1 MKPMPRFPALHAGR
15 RGAALLTALII
26 VALVATLGAG
36 MMWQQWRA
44 VQVESAERSRVQ
56 SRWLLIGALDWTRLI
71 LREDAKNG
79 GSDSFGDMWAAPLKE
94 SRLSTFLAADKQ
106 STDDGPEAFLS
117 GAVTDMQ
124 SRYNLRNLVDAN
136 GQVAPEEVKSL
147 ARLFDFIG
155 VAPAL
160 ASTLAGSMQQ
170 SVMAVGVNEA
180 GGSGGPPQGAGLPQ
194 LSSNPPLLPE
204 TVAQL
209 AWLGVDRYTVEKLKP
224 FVILLP
230 QATPINLNT
239 APKEVIA
246 AVIDNLD
253 LAGAERLVQARTNN
267 PLKDPQDAVTLLNL
281 RQPVDPAR
289 AGVTSNY
296 FEIRGRIRLEDRVVD
311 QRYLVERR
319 LLDII
324 TLQQER
330 SAGLE
335 SSAAPTP
342 QR

>member
-1 MKPMPRFPALHAGR
+1 MTPRRPVFPSRHR

-44 VQVESAERSRVQ
+44 VQVEAAERSRTE
-56 SRWLLIGALDWTRLI
+56 SRWLLVGALDFTRLI

-79 GSDSFGDMWAAPLKE
+79 GPDHFGEPWATPLME
-94 SRLSTFLAADKQ
+94 SRLSSFLAADKQ
-106 STDDGPEAFLS
+106 NTDDGPEAFLS
-117 GAVTDMQ
+117 GVVTDMQ

-136 GQVAPEEVKSL
+136 GQVSPDDVQIL

-160 ASTLAGSMQQ
+160 ASTLAVSIQQ
-170 SVMAVGVNEA
+170 SVLASSIGPA
-180 GGSGGPPQGAGLPQ
+180 GGSGGLPQGAGLPQ
-194 LSSNPPLLPE
+194 LSSNPPLMPE
-204 TVAQL
+204 TIAQL
-209 AWLGVDRYTVEKLKP
+209 TWLGVDRYTVDKLKP

-230 QATPINLNT
+230 QSTPINLNT
-239 APKEVIA
+239 ARKEVIA
-246 AVIDNLD
+246 AVIPGLD
-253 LAGAERLVQARTNN
+253 LAGAERLVQVRQNK
-267 PLKDPQDAVTLLNL
+267 PLQDAQDAVTILNL
-281 RQPVDPAR
+281 RTPISPDR
-289 AGVTSNY
+289 AGVSSNY
-296 FEIRGRIRLEDRVVD
+296 FELRGRIRLEDRVVD